1 MDLTSKSINELLQI
15 ALKTTSLDEMLFL
28 KSYPSVNIRRALAK
42 NDNIQQNIIDS
53 LLYDPVLNV
62 SYVAS
67 KHPNNTNFEKT
78 FGENQRPCVLCKKSE
93 IGLNC
98 VDCDLI
104 KDHNF

>member
-1 MDLTSKSINELLQI
+1 MDLTSKSINELLEI

-62 SYVAS
+62 SYIAS
-67 KHPNNTNFEKT
+67 KHPNNSNFEKK
-78 FGENQRPCVLCKKSE
+78 FNENQRPCVLCKKSE
-93 IGLNC
+93 IGLIC
-98 VDCDLI
+98 VDCDLV